1 MIFDSTILAAVA
13 SEMRARLGAKSRD
26 NAGRDN
32 NGRDK
37 SAAVLR
43 DVWQNENDERQ
54 IFLQFRDATFLV
66 DTHPQRASCYF
77 LSQSPRPENTQFS
90 GVLRKAL
97 RGSQLV
103 KISQPNFDR
112 ILRLEFLARDETA
125 ENLSS
130 STRYSLVC
138 ELMNRRA
145 NVILLDENETI
156 IDAVKRLPPF
166 LNRARTVLPHQ
177 TYQAP
182 PSNRENPLLVTNW
195 RDRVLEASS
204 SAVAPNAVAPNA
216 VAPAENL
223 DSVLWLRG
231 NFTAISPVL
240 ARAIQHNIGHSQDA
254 VATCETVWEQVKKVA
269 HGQYKSFVGGNQPY
283 PLAFDGACVS
293 DSRSISALLEHFATR
308 EDEHRVLD
316 DGRGALLAHLNKKL
330 KSNGAQLDDARK
342 AAAHATEAEKY
353 LRIGNLIL
361 MRAPTVEAAID
372 AKTSRVTL
380 LDEANVSHEIEIE
393 SDWSVGD
400 NAARWF
406 NRYKRAQKIAAN
418 APARESILE
427 GERAQFE
434 AWKSQVQN
442 APTPAA
448 VEVLAQIVGF
458 ARDEKTVSR
467 TRQQEESSRPENRV
481 RSRDI
486 EGWTVFI
493 GRSAIENQ
501 LLLSKIARAS
511 DVWMHVRDAP
521 SAHVIVK
528 NPRQQNVPDRV
539 LDEAAR
545 WLAQSARKGKS
556 GDVLEIIYT
565 PAKFVR
571 AIKGAPGR
579 VTLARFQTRLVET

>member
-13 SEMRARLGAKSRD
+13 SEMRARLGGKSRD
-26 NAGRDN
+26 HAQRDHAGRDQN
-32 NGRDK
+32 
-37 SAAVLR
+37 AAIVR
-43 DVWQNENDERQ
+43 DVWQSEDDERQ
-54 IFLQFRDATFLV
+54 IFLQFRNATFLV

-112 ILRLEFLARDETA
+112 ILRLEFLARDESSNDIT
-125 ENLSS
+125 S
-130 STRYSLVC
+130 STRYTLVC
-138 ELMNRRA
+138 ELMDRRA
-145 NVILLDENETI
+145 NAILLDENDVI

-182 PSNRENPLLVTNW
+182 PSNRQNPLLVTNW
-195 RDRVLEASS
+195 RERILEA
-204 SAVAPNAVAPNA
+204 APNASAPNA
-216 VAPAENL
+216 SAPADNFDL
-223 DSVLWLRG
+223 VLWLRDQYTG
-231 NFTAISPVL
+231 VSPLL
-240 ARAIQHNIGHSQDA
+240 ARAIQNELARCNDES
-254 VATCETVWEQVKKVA
+254 ATCETIWDEVKKVA
-269 HGQYKSFVGGNQPY
+269 HGKYDSFVCDHQPY

-293 DSRSISALLEHFATR
+293 DSRSISALLEYFATR

-330 KSNGAQLDDARK
+330 KSNAAQLDDARK
-342 AAAHATEAEKY
+342 AAAHAIEAEKY
-353 LRIGNLIL
+353 LRTGNLIL
-361 MRAPTVEAAID
+361 MRANEVEAAID
-372 AKTSRVTL
+372 AKQARVVL
-380 LDEANVSHEIEIE
+380 LDEANAPHEIEIE
-393 SDWSVGD
+393 TDWSVGE

-418 APARESILE
+418 APAREAVLE
-427 GERAQFE
+427 AERAQLE
-434 AWKSQVQN
+434 DWKSKVQD
-442 APTPAA
+442 APTPEA
-448 VEVLAQIVGF
+448 VEFLAQIVGF

-467 TRQQEESSRPENRV
+467 TRQQEESARPENRV

-493 GRSAIENQ
+493 GRSALENQ

-511 DVWMHVRDAP
+511 DIWMHVRDAP
-521 SAHVIVK
+521 SAHVIIK
-528 NPRQQNVPDRV
+528 NPRQQNVPERV

-571 AIKGAPGR
+571 AISGAPGR

>member
-13 SEMRARLGAKSRD
+13 SEMRVRLGGKSSDKNAAIVRD
-26 NAGRDN
+26 I
-32 NGRDK
+32 
-37 SAAVLR
+37 
-43 DVWQNENDERQ
+43 WQSENDERQ

-77 LSQSPRPENTQFS
+77 LSQSPRPENTQLS

-112 ILRLEFLARDETA
+112 ILRLEFLARDESSNDIT
-125 ENLSS
+125 S

-138 ELMNRRA
+138 ELMDRRA
-145 NVILLDENETI
+145 NAILLDENDII

-177 TYQAP
+177 PYQAP
-182 PSNRENPLLVTNW
+182 PSNRKNPLLVTNW
-195 RDRVLEASS
+195 REQILEAPTSDRFDL
-204 SAVAPNAVAPNA
+204 A
-216 VAPAENL
+216 
-223 DSVLWLRG
+223 LWLRDKYTG
-231 NFTAISPVL
+231 VSPLL
-240 ARAIQHNIGHSQDA
+240 ARAIQNQVAHCNDYA
-254 VATCETVWEQVKKVA
+254 ATCETVWNEVKRVA
-269 HGQYKSFVGGNQPY
+269 HGKYRSFVSDNQPY
-283 PLAFDGACVS
+283 PLSLDSACIL
-293 DSRSISALLEHFATR
+293 DNRSISALLEKFVSR

-316 DGRGALLAHLNKKL
+316 GERNALLTYLGKKI
-330 KSNGAQLDDARK
+330 KSNEAQLEDARK
-342 AAAHATEAEKY
+342 AAAHAIEAEKY
-353 LRIGNLIL
+353 LRTGNLIL
-361 MRAPTVEAAID
+361 MRANEVEAAID
-372 AKTSRVTL
+372 AKQARVVL
-380 LDEANVSHEIEIE
+380 LDEENAPHEIEIE
-393 SDWSVGD
+393 TDWSVGD

-418 APARESILE
+418 APAREAVLE
-427 GERAQFE
+427 AERAQLE
-434 AWKSQVQN
+434 DWKSKVQD

-448 VEVLAQIVGF
+448 VESLAQIVGF
-458 ARDEKTVSR
+458 SRDGKTVSR
-467 TRQQEESSRPENRV
+467 TRQQEESARPENRV

-493 GRSAIENQ
+493 GRSALENQ

-511 DVWMHVRDAP
+511 DIWMHVRDAP
-521 SAHVIVK
+521 SAHVIIK
-528 NPRQQNVPDRV
+528 NPRQQNVPERV